1 MRLAILSD
9 IHDHLEKLRRALE
22 RLRGCEALLFC
33 GDLCAPFTLRAL
45 AEGFPGEIH
54 AVRGNND
61 GDMLLLSQVA
71 REIGRIT
78 LYGVYG
84 EVELGGR
91 RIALVH
97 YPRLAAGL
105 AALGSYDLVCYGH
118 DHKSHLEQVGKTLLL
133 NPGEVMGWKGR
144 CTVAIYDTES
154 GQAEILEI

>member
-1 MRLAILSD
+1 MRLGILSD
-9 IHDHLEKLRRALE
+9 IHDHLENLHLALE
-22 RLRGCEALLFC
+22 RLQGCDVVLFC

-45 AEGFPGEIH
+45 AEGFPGSIH

-61 GDMLLLSQVA
+61 GDMLYMTQVA
-71 REIGRIT
+71 QETGRVI
-78 LYGVYG
+78 LHGVYG
-84 EVELGGR
+84 EVELSGR

-105 AALGSYDLVCYGH
+105 AALGHYDLVCYGH
-118 DHKSHLEQVGKTLLL
+118 DHKAHLERVARTLLL

-144 CTVAIYDTES
+144 RTCAIYETES